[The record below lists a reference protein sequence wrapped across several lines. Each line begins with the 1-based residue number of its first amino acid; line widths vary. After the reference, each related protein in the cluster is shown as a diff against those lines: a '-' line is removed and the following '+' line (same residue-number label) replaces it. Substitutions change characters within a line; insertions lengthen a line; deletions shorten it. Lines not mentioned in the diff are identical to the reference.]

1 MTNRWTKPLA
11 ARPTE
16 ALDVRSIADALK
28 GAGAATV
35 AGWVAARTQHRVRLV
50 DGSAAVE
57 FDAHGL
63 DAQPGDLLICRL
75 GTEDGQMRCSAPV
88 VLARSTESARR
99 MLETWNADDNEL
111 TYRHRYVHLRDPQHG
126 QALRE
131 AWRLRQLV
139 FDYFR
144 RCDFIYVDTPVLSR
158 TQAEYTDDDFIV
170 ISRYTDRGV
179 YTLPQSAQLYKQL
192 LMGAGIWRYFQFSK
206 CFRDEPTRA
215 DSLTEFTQID
225 VEVSFSTQESLME
238 LAEDFVATMF
248 REFKGV
254 KLERPFLRMSIEQ
267 ALAEHGTDKPALTH
281 HGQPLGLFITDMPM
295 AYRDAQGA
303 LRGHH
308 HPMMAPDPGHLP
320 LEENDVLTGL
330 RSTGFDLVIGG
341 IEVGSGNMRISDAN
355 LQHKILDHFG
365 FSRKDREELLG
376 TLLEGLEFAFPV
388 HGGFGVGFERLLAL
402 CANRNSLQEVCAF
415 PKLRRD
421 WCPMS
426 RSPFVPRRESMEF
439 YRTALNSIYEA
450 SERGVSQPECKPLF
464 PVQPVEEAPTAKMA
478 ASLAEIGGCAFEMHI
493 GDSHLPPPASF
504 VTAVESRLNDAAM
517 FRYSPPG
524 GLPEFRQA
532 LAAHHSKVAGAPVI
546 PAQVLICNG
555 ATEGVSAIV
564 RTALQQ
570 GERAMLLSPHWP
582 LIRGQLH
589 QHKCAVDEVH
599 FFERGRAPAPERAR
613 AILESNFH
621 PSTRLIYLAN
631 PNNPDGAVMN
641 SKALRTILEFAIER
655 DLWVISDEVYEEQ
668 VYDSAR
674 YASARAVAAD
684 YPRLVTVH
692 AFSKLIGMPG
702 IRVGFVIAHPDAT
715 GHFSRALQHTTYCVP
730 SLWQHGC
737 LAALSDAAFFE
748 RQRAAFEEA
757 RLRTARALG
766 VGAPEGGIYHFFEV
780 RGESA
785 SIAEALVREVGVA
798 LTPGQV
804 GGSHYGSW
812 LRMCFTSLPP
822 ERAEEGAARAA
833 QWLRQ
838 RRLWIEKDGEGSWN

>member
-1 MTNRWTKPLA
+1 
-11 ARPTE
+11 
-16 ALDVRSIADALK
+16 
-28 GAGAATV
+28 V
-35 AGWVAARTQHRVRLV
+35 AGWIVARTQHGLRVV

-57 FDAHGL
+57 FTAHDL
-63 DAQPGDLLICRL
+63 DAQTGDLLVCRL
-75 GTEDGQMRCSAPV
+75 GTENGQVLCSAPV
-88 VLARSTESARR
+88 VVARSTERARR
-99 MLETWNADDNEL
+99 TLESWDANDNEL
-111 TYRHRYVHLRDPQHG
+111 TYRHRYVHLRDPHHG
-126 QALRE
+126 SALRE
-131 AWRLRQLV
+131 SWRLRQLV

-144 RCDFIYVDTPVLSR
+144 RHDFTYVDTPILSR

-248 REFKGV
+248 LEFKGV
-254 KLERPFLRMSIEQ
+254 KLERPFLRLSMEE
-267 ALAEHGTDKPALTH
+267 ALARHGTDKPALSLR
-281 HGQPLGLFITDMPM
+281 GQPVGLFITDMPM
-295 AYRDAQGA
+295 AYRDERGA

-320 LEENDVLTGL
+320 LEENDLLTGL
-330 RSTGFDLVIGG
+330 RSTGFDLILGG
-341 IEVGSGNMRISDAN
+341 IEVGSGNMRISDAA
-355 LQHKILDHFG
+355 LQHKILDRFG
-365 FSRKDREELLG
+365 FSGKDREDLLG
-376 TLLEGLEFAFPV
+376 TLLEALEFAIPT
-388 HGGFGVGFERLLAL
+388 HGGFGVGFERLLTL
-402 CANRNSLQEVCAF
+402 CTDRNSLQEVCAF

-426 RSPFVPRRESMEF
+426 RSPFVPRRDSMEF
-439 YRTALNSIYEA
+439 YRNALNSIYEA
-450 SERGVSQPECKPLF
+450 SERESAQPERRPLF
-464 PVQPVEEAPTAKMA
+464 PARPVAEAPTAQMA
-478 ASLAEIGGCAFEMHI
+478 ASLAKLGGCAFEMHI
-493 GDSHLPPPASF
+493 GDSHLPPPESF
-504 VTAVESRLNDAAM
+504 VGAIQARMNDAAM

-524 GLPEFRQA
+524 GLPELREA
-532 LAAHHSKVAGAPVI
+532 LAARHSRVAGAHVA

-589 QHKCAVDEVH
+589 QHGCAIDEVH
-599 FFERGRAPAPERAR
+599 FFERGHAPSPERAR
-613 AILESNFH
+613 ALLESNFH
-621 PSTRLIYLAN
+621 SSTRLIYLAN
-631 PNNPDGAVMN
+631 PNNPDGAVM
-641 SKALRTILEFAIER
+641 SAETLRAILDFAIER

-668 VYDSAR
+668 VYHPAR
-674 YASARAVAAD
+674 YVSTRAVEAS

-702 IRVGFVIAHPDAT
+702 IRVGFVIAHPEAA
-715 GHFSRALQHTTYCVP
+715 GHFSRTLQHTTYCVP
-730 SLWQHGC
+730 ALWQHGC
-737 LAALSDAAFFE
+737 LAALEDTAFFE
-748 RQRAAFEEA
+748 RQRGAFDEA
-757 RLRTARALG
+757 RVRTARALG
-766 VGAPEGGIYHFFEV
+766 VEAPAGGIYHFFEV

-785 SIAEALVREVGVA
+785 SIAESLMREVSVA

-822 ERAEEGAARAA
+822 VRAEEGAGRVA

-838 RRLWIEKDGEGSWN
+838 RQLWIERDGEGSWN